1 MAERKVKEDSR
12 MEKKISKEDWV
23 RLSEKLRNR
32 VSAYFNPEQLE
43 TIDEFIRLAGQG
55 SSFDQISQRVT

>member
-1 MAERKVKEDSR
+1 

>member
-1 MAERKVKEDSR
+1 MER
-12 MEKKISKEDWV
+12 KISKEEWIE
-23 RLSEKLRNR
+23 LSKKLRQR

-55 SSFDQISQRVT
+55 AAFDQISQ